1 MRISDW
7 SSDVCSSDLNQRWR
21 SRFEVTDDIGAVRL
35 QIANRLDSRFDA
47 HDNLQSKF
55 SPNIDRFRVHAISVE
70 TTGDHHALHGVP
82 PSSRSSVRTY
92 RNIQERHRKHG
103 TETRSEE
110 RRVGKECVSTCRSRR
125 SLYH

>member
-7 SSDVCSSDLNQRWR
+7 SSDVCSSDLIIPGHRKQLQKRQQLLCGGIARDTLYHRLGFAVLGDNQRWR

-70 TTGDHHALHGVP
+70 TT
-82 PSSRSSVRTY
+82 
-92 RNIQERHRKHG
+92 
-103 TETRSEE
+103 RSEE
-110 RRVGKECVSTCRSRR
+110 HTSELQ
-125 SLYH
+125 SLMRISYA